1 MTFLRLVVA
10 LAALALA
17 TSGCAR
23 TAVADITITLDNLTD
38 SPIGLYVNGEW
49 VGTYPAGATTEQP
62 LGDHGGAPYAVEA
75 RSDSGAVLAM
85 VGVNEA
91 QARALAQDG
100 PAVAIE
106 QGVPCGVVRIVVGE
120 LGPDEAPAPAAS
132 VPPGPCP

>member
-38 SPIGLYVNGEW
+38 TPIGLYVNGEW

-62 LGDHGGAPYAVEA
+62 LGDHGGAPYAVKA

>member
-23 TAVADITITLDNLTD
+23 TAVDDITITVDNLTD
-38 SPIGLYVNGEW
+38 TPIGLYVNGEW
-49 VGTYPAGATTEQP
+49 VGTYAAGASTEQP

-75 RSDSGAVLAM
+75 RSDSGAILAM

-91 QARALAQDG
+91 QARALAEDG

-106 QGVPCGVVRIVVGE
+106 QGVPCGVIRIVVGE
-120 LGPDEAPAPAAS
+120 LGPDEVPAPAAS
-132 VPPGPCP
+132 VPLGPCP